1 MKGFFKIVVVL
12 FLFALFVL
20 IRFYQE
26 NLFYDPLL
34 GFFKT
39 DFLQVPN
46 LPTLKIGELLLS
58 LTSRFILNTVISLL
72 ILFVL
77 FRDLSIVKFASILYV
92 FLFVIL
98 LMAFWVLIENYNSDN
113 YMVLFYVRRFLIQPI
128 FILILI
134 PAFYY
139 YKRSDN

>member
-1 MKGFFKIVVVL
+1 MV
-12 FLFALFVL
+12 
-20 IRFYQE
+20 RFYQE

-34 GFFKT
+34 EFFKT
-39 DFLQVPN
+39 DFLQVSS
-46 LPTLKIGELLLS
+46 LPSLQLGKLLLS
-58 LTSRFILNTVISLL
+58 LTFRFILNSFISLL

-77 FRDLSIVKFASILYV
+77 FRDLGIVKFAGILFIFFYAV
-92 FLFVIL
+92 L
-98 LMAFWVLIENYNSDN
+98 LAAFIILIENYHSDN
-113 YMVLFYVRRFLIQPI
+113 YMALFYVRRFLIQPI